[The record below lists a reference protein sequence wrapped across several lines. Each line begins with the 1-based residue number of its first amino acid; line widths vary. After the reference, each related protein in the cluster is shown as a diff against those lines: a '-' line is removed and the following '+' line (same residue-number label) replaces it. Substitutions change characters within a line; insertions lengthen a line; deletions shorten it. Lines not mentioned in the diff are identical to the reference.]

1 MTLIQSASSRRSNAR
16 FHKEIEMRRLLV
28 ALFAFAVST
37 TFAVAEFVTF
47 EKTKFETLVKSNAPV
62 VLHTHEWWC
71 STCRAQANVLE
82 NLQKNPKFSK
92 VTMLR
97 ASVSGDSATLAPMKV
112 TSRSIIVVFAG
123 GKEIGRLDWVTDAA
137 QIQALIERATAQ
149 AGG

>member
-1 MTLIQSASSRRSNAR
+1 MPRIFLG
-16 FHKEIEMRRLLV
+16 LLALTV
-28 ALFAFAVST
+28 AGFST
-37 TFAVAEFVTF
+37 PAVADFVTF

-62 VLHTHEWWC
+62 VVHTHEWWC

-82 NLQKNPKFSK
+82 ALQKNPKFSK

-97 ASVSGDSATLAPMKV
+97 ASSSGNRDVLEPMKV

-123 GKEIGRLDWVTDAA
+123 GKEIGRLNWITDEA
-137 QIQALIERATAQ
+137 QIRALIEKGVTE

>member
-1 MTLIQSASSRRSNAR
+1 
-16 FHKEIEMRRLLV
+16 MRRIL
-28 ALFAFAVST
+28 AAFILFATIGYST
-37 TFAVAEFVTF
+37 FVAAEFVSF
-47 EKTKFETLVKSNAPV
+47 EKNKFEALVKSNAPV
-62 VLHTHEWWC
+62 VVHTHEWWC

-82 NLQKNPKFSK
+82 GLQKDSKFSK

-97 ASVSGDSATLAPMKV
+97 ASSSGNSDVLGPMKV

-137 QIQALIERATAQ
+137 QIRALIDKAVAQ